1 MRTFRR
7 SLVLPLLSLL
17 ASGIIVAAAIRHL
30 PFSDPSPALLSGLI
44 ATALLTRVLLI
55 VLPKLAQ
62 ELQACDPSLRQLII
76 GVIAGSAVVA
86 FFSVPMPRSLTW
98 RWGAGPQTG
107 APALTFP
114 AASWDGINRS
124 VIELHATHDPG
135 ATPYGVWRAVASL
148 DEAAG
153 VQPAQVELWL
163 TQPSWAIIDATT
175 GRPPPSADGVDVV
188 ISVQRGQDL
197 LLERRITLDPPA
209 TPEHGRWHHVVLNL
223 PPGAERLAVEVRMRS
238 TLDYDLVWITEAVV
252 RPTWNAIINQVALVL
267 VITLS
272 VSTLAFAGRL
282 PQIVSASRRVSVFFS
297 NYGYLLVGV
306 ACLWLGYL
314 LVWQRGFY
322 LDDWS
327 GGLGARDQQTLEWL
341 PIIEVTPEA
350 IPTFPAR
357 ILAYIM
363 LPRLIALMW
372 TDEFLVRLL
381 IACCVGLNAF
391 LLGWLVYR
399 ILRSRMP
406 AIVAGWLFLMPIY
419 TDVTLWAGA
428 AVYVFIAGLTLLMLH
443 ATWSALVIDGPPYI
457 WLLVGSLALLTS
469 LVWAEATMGIV
480 SMIPL
485 MGVLCRVQRP
495 DINWRT
501 IGYRT
506 LLSTI
511 ALTMI
516 VLLYSLLVLSASLL
530 VPERGGLTTDSVLI
544 LQRALGWLKALYWYT
559 LDPSWGHRFTVASY
573 IVGSNHIL
581 TSPFGRIL
589 LSGIS
594 IILALT
600 VVSWKSDRIQFSNI
614 TPVLLMLV
622 FGIGW
627 FLTTLCVPYLFAA
640 QQIFE
645 RRFLY
650 FPLAGLSIAVGALIA
665 LTKSIIRCRGLQQ
678 ALLAASG
685 VLLVILSLCMVGHAR
700 LYVARYETDVKAFTS
715 LGQLVPAWAIPERAQ
730 FIPVN
735 LDYSL
740 SGQENLLTGLII
752 SAFEAPWSAY
762 AGLNPLYPGKNIQ
775 YIASSRWIPATFSEH
790 PPADLRFCK
799 WLARTPQI
807 TALESSTLFV
817 QGCPVDP
824 ARAIVF
830 TSRSGELTLVR
841 TLTLQRSDGTTR
853 VIELPIASML
863 ATHGSAAIETLVI
876 PVSN

>member
-1 MRTFRR
+1 
-7 SLVLPLLSLL
+7 
-17 ASGIIVAAAIRHL
+17 
-30 PFSDPSPALLSGLI
+30 
-44 ATALLTRVLLI
+44 
-55 VLPKLAQ
+55 
-62 ELQACDPSLRQLII
+62 
-76 GVIAGSAVVA
+76 
-86 FFSVPMPRSLTW
+86 
-98 RWGAGPQTG
+98 
-107 APALTFP
+107 
-114 AASWDGINRS
+114 
-124 VIELHATHDPG
+124 
-135 ATPYGVWRAVASL
+135 
-148 DEAAG
+148 
-153 VQPAQVELWL
+153 
-163 TQPSWAIIDATT
+163 
-175 GRPPPSADGVDVV
+175 
-188 ISVQRGQDL
+188 
-197 LLERRITLDPPA
+197 
-209 TPEHGRWHHVVLNL
+209 
-223 PPGAERLAVEVRMRS
+223 MRS
-238 TLDYDLVWITEAVV
+238 TLDYDRVWITEAVV

-327 GGLGARDQQTLEWL
+327 IGLGARDQQTLEWL
-341 PIIEVTPEA
+341 PIEVTPEA

-357 ILAYIM
+357 ILTYIM
-363 LPRLIALMW
+363 LPRLIAFMW

-428 AVYVFIAGLTLLMLH
+428 AAYVFIAGLTLLMLH

-469 LVWAEATMGIV
+469 LVWAEATVGIV

-516 VLLYSLLVLSASLL
+516 VLLYSLLVLSASPL
-530 VPERGGLTTDSVLI
+530 VPGRGGLTTDSVLI
-544 LQRALGWLKALYWYT
+544 LQRAGLWLKALFWYT

-581 TSPFGRIL
+581 ISPPGRIL

-700 LYVARYETDVKAFTS
+700 LYAARYETDVKAFTS

-740 SGQENLLTGLII
+740 SGQENLLTGLIV
-752 SAFEAPWSAY
+752 SAFEASWSAY
-762 AGLNPLYPGKNIQ
+762 AGLDPLYPGKNIE
-775 YIASSRWIPATFSEH
+775 YITSSRWVPATFSEH
-790 PPADLRFCK
+790 PPATAPGFCNRH
-799 WLARTPQI
+799 AQTPQI
-807 TALESSTLFV
+807 TALESPTLFV